1 MAKSYFTLIRD
12 YFHSLVSTV
21 MTNCKATA
29 IPGYTLTQK
38 KYLLNVRLPQELRS
52 IGQRAFSGCGRL
64 CGTLVLPASV
74 TAIEYGAFMGCDNL
88 RYVLATGNKI
98 TTLGDNLFG
107 ESKGKIIYKEK
118 R

>member
-1 MAKSYFTLIRD
+1 
-12 YFHSLVSTV
+12 
-21 MTNCKATA
+21 
-29 IPGYTLTQK
+29 
-38 KYLLNVRLPQELRS
+38 
-52 IGQRAFSGCGRL
+52 L

-107 ESKGKIIYKEK
+107 ESQGKIIYKEK
-118 R
+118 Q